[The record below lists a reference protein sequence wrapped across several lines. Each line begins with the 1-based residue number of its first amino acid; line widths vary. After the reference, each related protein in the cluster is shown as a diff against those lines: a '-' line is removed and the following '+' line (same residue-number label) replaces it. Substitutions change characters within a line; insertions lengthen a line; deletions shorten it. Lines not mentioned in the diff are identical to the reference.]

1 MAFRIEVTHYDVVDS
16 LLGTTLFSL
25 DLSRKYFP
33 KSDSAMPYVTDL
45 AVHLGNGGLTQVTL
59 LNI

>member
-1 MAFRIEVTHYDVVDS
+1 MAFRIEVTQYDVVDS
-16 LLGTTLFSL
+16 LLATLCSL

-33 KSDSAMPYVTDL
+33 KSDSAKQYVTDL
-45 AVHLGNGGLTQVTL
+45 AVQLGNRGLTQVKL

>member
-16 LLGTTLFSL
+16 LLGTTLCSL

-33 KSDSAMPYVTDL
+33 KSDSATPYVKDF
-45 AVHLGNGGLTQVTL
+45 AVQLGKGGLTRHT
-59 LNI
+59 